1 MALYEGQPLRGCEL
15 CGQVDDAPR
24 HVISTPPGESGVPP
38 VDMIKS
44 MILAGLPDESLAAM
58 LDDSTQVRHMDCCAA
73 EGCPAEPGA
82 RCGDPERAGSGK
94 KNDDLL
100 LHIAGSERVQA
111 EAERITREAAN
122 GETV

>member
-24 HVISTPPGESGVPP
+24 HVVSTPPGMSGVPP
-38 VDMIKS
+38 VDMIRD
-44 MILAGLPDESLAAM
+44 MLAAGLSDQGLAAL
-58 LDDSTQVRHMDCCAA
+58 LDDSTQIRHMDCCAEA
-73 EGCPAEPGA
+73 GCPAEPGKQ
-82 RCGDPERAGSGK
+82 CGDPERAGSGK
-94 KNDDLL
+94 RNDDLL

-122 GETV
+122 GGTV